1 MTVLRS
7 LLFVTLGTVL
17 GTAAACGMAEKSS
30 PSGTPGISD
39 VLAAP
44 APAPGVLNPTR
55 VKAAFFEDDLAN
67 IDLVQVMAW
76 DDSSHTGVFITVP
89 ATMAAQTGSYPLT
102 STDVGVTVKYG
113 VSRRGEDDPW
123 DRQWFFTHYSATLI
137 VTTAG
142 LAPGDR
148 IGVVLSNGVFV
159 FEDRDGNMNGAVTAT
174 LQSTAPMGA
183 EMDDDEISINDC
195 E

>member
-1 MTVLRS
+1 MNVVRS
-7 LLFVTLGTVL
+7 LLLVTLATCIATV
-17 GTAAACGMAEKSS
+17 AACSGGSAD
-30 PSGTPGISD
+30 PSGVPGVS
-39 VLAAP
+39 VVVAAP
-44 APAPGVLNPTR
+44 APAPGVLAPTR

-89 ATMAAQTGSYPLT
+89 AQMAGQTGTYPLA

-148 IGVVLSNGVFV
+148 VGVILSNGVFV
-159 FEDRDGNMNGAVTAT
+159 FEDRDGNMNGAVTAQ
-174 LQSTAPMGA
+174 LQSTAPMAA
-183 EMDDDEISINDC
+183 EMDDDAIDLEGC